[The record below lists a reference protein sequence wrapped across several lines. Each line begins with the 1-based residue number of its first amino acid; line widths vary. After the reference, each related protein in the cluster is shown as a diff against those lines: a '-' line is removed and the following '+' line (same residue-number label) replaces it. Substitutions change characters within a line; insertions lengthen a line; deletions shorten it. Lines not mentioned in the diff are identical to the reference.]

1 MNPARKKAYFY
12 LLCVTII
19 WGAAMPVVKP
29 ALEIISPYQ
38 FLFLRFLL
46 ATPLMAPV
54 LLVGKYRQQIKL
66 YFHQLVAY
74 GLGST
79 AVLILVYL
87 GLERTSSL
95 EASFISNL
103 SPLILTFLGIILL
116 KEKEES
122 REWKGLILAMV
133 GTSILI
139 LEPLFTGNGS
149 NSISLVGNL
158 LVLLFVLS
166 DALVT
171 LVVKVTGS
179 KIPKI
184 LVSAFNAWV
193 GMVVLSIF
201 LTATGQ
207 LPSVEATFH
216 PASLL
221 AVIYMGTVGTVIAFR
236 LYHLGFQL
244 IEASEAGLFAYL
256 RPLVYVPL
264 GVIWLKEEVTGVQV
278 IGLLISFAGVV
289 LAEYRPR
296 KKSRLK
302 A

>member
-1 MNPARKKAYFY
+1 
-12 LLCVTII
+12 
-19 WGAAMPVVKP
+19 MPVVKP

-54 LLVGKYRQQIKL
+54 LLVSKYRQLIKKH
-66 YFHQLVAY
+66 FHQLIAY

-103 SPLILTFLGIILL
+103 SPLVLTILGIALL
-116 KEKEES
+116 REKEEAN
-122 REWKGLILAMV
+122 EWRGLALASV
-133 GTSILI
+133 GTTMII
-139 LEPLFTGNGS
+139 LEPLFNGGGAEK
-149 NSISLVGNL
+149 ISVVGNL

-193 GMVVLSIF
+193 GMVVLSIG
-201 LTATGQ
+201 LVATGQ

-264 GVIWLKEEVTGVQV
+264 GVIWLKEEVTGLQV
-278 IGLLISFAGVV
+278 IGLFISFAGVA
-289 LAEYRPR
+289 LAEYRPG
-296 KKSRLK
+296 KKSRAK